1 MYFCRFYLRKNMKK
15 NFWIL
20 FLVCACLMMGSCQN
34 SKKKNYPEAVT
45 ESFLKAFYTAD
56 FTHMYQVTTK
66 KSHVVIKQL
75 QEGMKDRPEQLET
88 MRNRKIEFTETKIV
102 TQTDSTA
109 VCASTFKVDGKDT
122 QAEWELLKEN
132 EEWKVTMVIP

>member
-1 MYFCRFYLRKNMKK
+1 M
-15 NFWIL
+15 I
-20 FLVCACLMMGSCQN
+20 GSCQN
-34 SKKKNYPEAVT
+34 SMKKNTPEAVT
-45 ESFLKAFYTAD
+45 ETFLKAFYTAD
-56 FTHMYQVTTK
+56 FTHMFQVTTK
-66 KSHVVIKQL
+66 KSHLVIKQL

-102 TQTDSTA
+102 TQTDSSA

-132 EEWKVTMVIP
+132 DEWKVTMVIP

>member
-1 MYFCRFYLRKNMKK
+1 MKK
-15 NFWIL
+15 RFWIL
-20 FLVCACLMMGSCQN
+20 FLVCACLTIGSCQS
-34 SKKKNYPEAVT
+34 SKKKNTPEAVT

-66 KSHVVIKQL
+66 KSQVVIKQL

-109 VCASTFKVDGKDT
+109 LCASKFKVDGEDK

-132 EEWKVTMVIP
+132 DEWKVTMVLP

>member
-1 MYFCRFYLRKNMKK
+1 MKK
-15 NFWIL
+15 RFWIL

-34 SKKKNYPEAVT
+34 SKKKNTPEAVT

-66 KSHVVIKQL
+66 KSQVVIKQL
-75 QEGMKDRPEQLET
+75 KEGMKDRPEQLEM

-102 TQTDSTA
+102 AQTDSTA
-109 VCASTFKVDGKDT
+109 VCASTFKVDGEDK

-132 EEWKVTMVIP
+132 DEWKVTMVLP

>member
-1 MYFCRFYLRKNMKK
+1 MKK
-15 NFWIL
+15 RFWIL
-20 FLVCACLMMGSCQN
+20 VLVCTCLMIGSCQN
-34 SKKKNYPEAVT
+34 SMKKNTPEAVT
-45 ESFLKAFYTAD
+45 ETFLKAFYTAD
-56 FTHMYQVTTK
+56 FTHMFQVTTK
-66 KSHVVIKQL
+66 KSHLVIKQL

-102 TQTDSTA
+102 NQTDSTA

-132 EEWKVTMVIP
+132 DEWKVTMVIP

>member
-1 MYFCRFYLRKNMKK
+1 MKK
-15 NFWIL
+15 RFWIL

-34 SKKKNYPEAVT
+34 SKKKNTPEAVT

-66 KSHVVIKQL
+66 KSQVVIKAL
-75 QEGMKDRPEQLET
+75 QDGMKDRQDKLEE
-88 MRNRKIEFTETKIV
+88 MRKRKIVFTETKVV

-132 EEWKVTMVIP
+132 DEWKVTMVLP